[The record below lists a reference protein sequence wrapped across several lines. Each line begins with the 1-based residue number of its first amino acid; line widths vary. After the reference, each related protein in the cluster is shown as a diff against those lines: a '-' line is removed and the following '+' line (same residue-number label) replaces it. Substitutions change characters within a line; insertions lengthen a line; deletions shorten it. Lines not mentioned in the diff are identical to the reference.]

1 MHTVGVLCCMAC
13 FLSTVI
19 AQGEAHLVK
28 TRGKEV
34 ERGENP
40 PVGSQV
46 VLLHHILVIHLQPRQ
61 MFGMIPLMAS
71 AALGSLAEHSCKSFE
86 VTISI
91 T

>member
-1 MHTVGVLCCMAC
+1 MAC